1 MQHAPDISRES
12 MTLSTENLWTHVLGS
27 PNEAVVLFRLT
38 PTISRQAKVTDQ
50 DVTRVSE
57 E

>member
-1 MQHAPDISRES
+1 
-12 MTLSTENLWTHVLGS
+12 MTLSTENLWAHVLGS

-38 PTISRQAKVTDQ
+38 PAISRQAKVTDQ

-57 E
+57 K